1 VKLGHRERLRNWF
14 PIIETT
20 ELTEGSGKAF
30 STRTA
35 YTIYL
40 RNWIVPAW
48 GERRLSDVRT
58 VAVEEWLHGLSLSN
72 GSKAKT
78 RNLMSALFNHAMRYE
93 WTERNPI
100 NLCADRQSGNVR
112 PKC

>member
-1 VKLGHRERLRNWF
+1 
-14 PIIETT
+14 
-20 ELTEGSGKAF
+20 LTEGSGKAF

-48 GERRLSDVRT
+48 GDRRLSDVRT

-72 GSKAKT
+72 GSKAKI
-78 RNLMSALFNHAMRYE
+78 RNLMSALFNHAIRYE
-93 WTERNPI
+93 
-100 NLCADRQSGNVR
+100 
-112 PKC
+112 